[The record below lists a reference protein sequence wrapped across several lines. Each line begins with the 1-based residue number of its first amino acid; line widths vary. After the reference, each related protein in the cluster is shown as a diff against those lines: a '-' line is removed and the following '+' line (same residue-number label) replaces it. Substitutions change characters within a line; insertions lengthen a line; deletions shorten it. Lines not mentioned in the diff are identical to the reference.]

1 MPEVG
6 YLAIEGVIGV
16 GKTSL
21 AKLLAQR
28 MGAKL
33 ILEEVE
39 ENPFLEGFYSD
50 AERYAFQT
58 QIFFLLSRYRQLSGL
73 FQGELFHRGVVSDY
87 ILAKDKVF
95 AYLNLNDNELFLYN
109 RLYPL
114 LEDKVPR
121 PDLVIYLQAGT
132 DFLLGRIKERGRPFE
147 GAISRDYIDS
157 LNEAYNHFFFHYDQ
171 TPLLV
176 VKAEGLDFINR
187 AQDLE
192 WLWGELANPPGGT
205 RYIAAQGR

>member
-1 MPEVG
+1 MPEIG
-6 YLAIEGVIGV
+6 YLGIEGVIGV

-33 ILEEVE
+33 VLEEVE
-39 ENPFLEGFYSD
+39 ENPFLEGFYAD

-73 FQGELFHRGVVSDY
+73 FQRDLFHHGVVSDY
-87 ILAKDKVF
+87 ILVKDKIF

-109 RLYPL
+109 RLYAL
-114 LEDKVPR
+114 LEDKVPM
-121 PDLVIYLQAGT
+121 PDLVLYLQGGT
-132 DFLLGRIKERGRPFE
+132 DFLLRRIKERGRLFE
-147 GAISRDYIDS
+147 RAISKDYINS
-157 LNEAYNHFFFHYDQ
+157 LNQAYNHFFFHYNQ

-176 VKAEGLDFINR
+176 VNAEGLDFINLP
-187 AQDLE
+187 QDLE
-192 WLWGELANPPGGT
+192 WLWRELNKPPSGT
-205 RYIAAQGR
+205 RHITPQGR